1 MLKSQLIEKEIQEK
15 NANNITRQIALNIP
29 LMEILADHLEVPSRT
44 LCLTLFMCWT
54 WIILVM
60 LKIFRIS
67 SKISGLFLS
76 RIFILSFM
84 AMMMCCV
91 RSSAPVLELF
101 SAAPEETRK
110 GERNPKKK
118 GGPYISYDK
127 ANKSYTLNLATNTF
141 QVFHDAVCS
150 NPHIIFLPLNNQ
162 KEMFT
167 LQNAFAK
174 DSFLLDLPRRQLNT
188 FKLLLKKLR

>member
-1 MLKSQLIEKEIQEK
+1 M
-15 NANNITRQIALNIP
+15 NNITREIALNIP

-101 SAAPEETRK
+101 SAAPEEKRK

-118 GGPYISYDK
+118 GGPYISYGK
-127 ANKSYTLNLATNTF
+127 TNKSYTLNLG
-141 QVFHDAVCS
+141 VCAVCS
-150 NPHIIFLPLNNQ
+150 TQHIIILPLNNQ
-162 KEMFT
+162 RETFA
-167 LQNAFAK
+167 LQNVFAK
-174 DSFLLDLPRRQLNT
+174 HSFLLDLPTRQLKT
-188 FKLLLKKLR
+188 FELLLRKRR

>member
-1 MLKSQLIEKEIQEK
+1 MWACTTACTVLVCPFNSHKNMYLKKTNRTRKQK
-15 NANNITRQIALNIP
+15 NANKNTREIALNIP
-29 LMEILADHLEVPSRT
+29 LMEIWADHLEVPSRT

-101 SAAPEETRK
+101 SAAPEEKRK
-110 GERNPKKK
+110 GQRNPQKK
-118 GGPYISYDK
+118 GGPYISYGK
-127 ANKSYTLNLATNTF
+127 TNKSYTL
-141 QVFHDAVCS
+141 
-150 NPHIIFLPLNNQ
+150 
-162 KEMFT
+162 
-167 LQNAFAK
+167 
-174 DSFLLDLPRRQLNT
+174 
-188 FKLLLKKLR
+188 